1 MTKLRLIASAALLL
15 LALAAVPAAKAAPAL
30 VPVGEFDEPI
40 YVTAP
45 PGDKDRL
52 FVVERKGRIMRVQN
66 GAATTFA
73 DLRGLVGCG
82 SACSGERG
90 LLSIAFAPDFASSG
104 HLYVDYAQNDDG
116 VIHVAELTASGSTA
130 PVSSLREL
138 LAIQHPGESNH
149 NGGQLQFGPD
159 GFLYISTG
167 DGGGRDDEHQNA
179 QKLDS
184 LLGKLLRIDP
194 RPTGLLPY
202 GVPAGNPFPAAAA
215 PADTIWSYGLRNPF
229 RFSFDRVTK
238 ALVIGDVGQ
247 DAREEVDYVP
257 FGIGAGFNFGWSCRE
272 GLIAGPALDPKC
284 TGAPADA
291 FVEPI
296 FEYPHADPGGGAA
309 FGCAIIGG
317 YVARDENLGD
327 LYGRYLYGDTCTGEL
342 RSFNPAATF
351 GSDRSEHFEV
361 PGLSSF
367 GEDGCGHLYAV
378 SGLGK
383 VLRLT
388 GPEAVP
394 VPAAQSNAS
403 AGASADPC
411 AAPVGPKLASRIGIR
426 AQSRKVRRNRK
437 ALITVVVAPCNG
449 RRGDP
454 VRLLRGGRRI
464 ASRRL
469 DRACTA
475 HFRPRIRRKV
485 AFRASVAEDE
495 TYVSASSRKL
505 KIRISKRK
513 APQGRAGK
521 ARDQRARWP

>member
-1 MTKLRLIASAALLL
+1 MTKLRLIASAALAL
-15 LALAAVPAAKAAPAL
+15 LALAAAPSAHAATAL

-40 YVTAP
+40 YVTAA

-52 FVVERKGRIMRVQN
+52 FVVERKGRIVAVQN
-66 GAATTFA
+66 GTASTFA
-73 DLRGLVGCG
+73 DLRGVVDCG
-82 SACSGERG
+82 SACTGERG

-130 PVSSLREL
+130 PVSSLRDL
-138 LAIQHPGESNH
+138 LEIEHPVKSNH

-167 DGGGRDDEHQNA
+167 DGGGRDDELENA
-179 QKLDS
+179 QDLSS

-202 GVPAGNPFPAAAA
+202 GVPAGNPFPAAPA

-238 ALVIGDVGQ
+238 ALTIGDVGQ
-247 DAREEVDYVP
+247 DKQEEVDYVP

-272 GLIAGPALDPKC
+272 GLVAGPSIGDPEC
-284 TGAPADA
+284 TPPPTGGYVD
-291 FVEPI
+291 PI
-296 FEYPHADPGGGAA
+296 FQYQHADPP
-309 FGCAIIGG
+309 GCSAIIGG
-317 YVARDENLGD
+317 YVVRDENLGD
-327 LYGRYLYGDTCTGEL
+327 LYGRYLYSDTCVGEL

-351 GSDRSEHFEV
+351 GSDRSEQLQV
-361 PGLSSF
+361 PGLTSF
-367 GEDGCGHLYAV
+367 GEDACSHLYAA
-378 SGLGK
+378 SGSGK
-383 VLRLT
+383 VFRLS

-394 VPAAQSNAS
+394 APAAQSNAT

-411 AAPVGPKLASRIGIR
+411 AGPVGPKLASRIGIR
-426 AQSRKVRRNRK
+426 AQSRKVRRNRR
-437 ALITVVVAPCNG
+437 ALISVVVAPCNG

-454 VRLLRGGRRI
+454 VRLLRGARRI
-464 ASRRL
+464 AGRRL

-475 HFRPRIRRKV
+475 HFRPRIRSKV
-485 AFRASVAEDE
+485 AFRASIAEDD
-495 TYVSASSRKL
+495 TYVSATSRKL
-505 KIRISKRK
+505 KIRISKKK
-513 APQGRAGK
+513 AHKGKAGK
-521 ARDQRARWP
+521 ARDHRARWR